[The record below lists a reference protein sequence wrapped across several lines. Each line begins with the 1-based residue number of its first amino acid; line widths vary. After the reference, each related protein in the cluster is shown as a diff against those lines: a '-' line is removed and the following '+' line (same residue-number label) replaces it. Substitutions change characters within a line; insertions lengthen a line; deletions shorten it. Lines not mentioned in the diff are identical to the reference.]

1 MLFVS
6 ASIRFTISLDLNE
19 LKKGFIMSRVA
30 RYHADRTNQKLY
42 FARLACQQAEQ
53 TEHIQQAQAYREAAV
68 FHLHGAILAFLQEL
82 VRYYRLNDLQPTFK
96 SIEEQMAV
104 KGQVSPEVAVLQQLA
119 KDGFIAELKRAYRM
133 CQYAPEPT
141 APEPENETSSN
152 LIIKV
157 TQSPQAWL
165 PDAKILREWHREL
178 SHLIDGFRNEMVEF

>member
-104 KGQVSPEVAVLQQLA
+104 KGQVSPEVSVLQQLA
-119 KDGFIAELKRAYRM
+119 KDGFIAELKRAYRL

-165 PDAKILREWHREL
+165 PDTKILREWHREL

>member
-1 MLFVS
+1 
-6 ASIRFTISLDLNE
+6 
-19 LKKGFIMSRVA
+19 MSRVA

-53 TEHIQQAQAYREAAV
+53 TEHVQQAQAYREAAV

-82 VRYYRLNDLQPTFK
+82 VRYYRLNELQPTFK
-96 SIEEQMAV
+96 SVEDAMAE

-133 CQYAPEPT
+133 CQYAPEPS

-165 PDAKILREWHREL
+165 PDVKILREWHRDL
-178 SHLIDGFRNEMVEF
+178 TQLIDGFRNEMVEF